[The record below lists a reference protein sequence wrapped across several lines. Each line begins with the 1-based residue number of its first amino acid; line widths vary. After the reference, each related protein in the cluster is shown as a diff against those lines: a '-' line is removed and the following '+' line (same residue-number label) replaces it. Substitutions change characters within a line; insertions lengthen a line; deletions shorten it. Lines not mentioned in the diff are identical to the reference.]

1 MTSRDTVLTGV
12 YLSFSSDLHPNGDRL
27 VVSQL
32 LSAVPGNAP
41 AGGAAE
47 PERFLVVTNWFTELR
62 ERMGGN

>member
-1 MTSRDTVLTGV
+1 VSGGFLNS
-12 YLSFSSDLHPNGDRL
+12 LSVDGFSTLARL
-27 VVSQL
+27 LQL
-32 LSAVPGNAP
+32 LVSLLEACLRIAP